1 MELSV
6 KDSSSIPRWA
16 LLLPALLASLLQA
29 MLIRPLVVGTR
40 AWVGRLVSK
49 LHDACPYFPLA
60 PRNPRW
66 LQVLT
71 SDVIRILLSEQEQT
85 SLLLLYVLA
94 PRLFD
99 VRFKLKV
106 QVGMLRVTLLL
117 LLKSMA
123 RLLLRLAA
131 VTSEFMENVGR
142 VHKPK
147 PPNRVHSQ
155 LPSKRD

>member
-1 MELSV
+1 
-6 KDSSSIPRWA
+6 
-16 LLLPALLASLLQA
+16 
-29 MLIRPLVVGTR
+29 
-40 AWVGRLVSK
+40 
-49 LHDACPYFPLA
+49 
-60 PRNPRW
+60 
-66 LQVLT
+66 VLT

-142 VHKPK
+142 VHKHK